1 MARAEASGAERAVT
15 DTAAKRKYGD
25 DEDEIEASRAPLL
38 DHLSELR
45 NRLMTS
51 LAAFV
56 VGTVVSFLFVDP
68 IFMFLVQPFQTA
80 MAHTHPERA
89 GEAIQLINTGA
100 FGFFSV
106 KMQIALF
113 GGIILAFPVIAW
125 QMYAFIAPG
134 LYRKERSA
142 AAPFLISAPI
152 MFAAGAAF
160 VFYVGMP
167 FALQFALSQEVTEGP
182 VQVSYLPKVEEYMGL
197 VTTLVLAFGLMF
209 QLPVVISLLGRVGI
223 VSTSALR
230 KGRRYAIVGI
240 AAFSAL
246 VTPND
251 VISMF
256 VMAVPVYGLYE
267 ISIWIVAAIEKARA
281 KREAGEAD
289 VITPAP

>member
-1 MARAEASGAERAVT
+1 MS
-15 DTAAKRKYGD
+15 DAAKID
-25 DEDEIEASRAPLL
+25 DDEIEASRAPLL
-38 DHLSELR
+38 DHLLELR
-45 NRLMTS
+45 NRVMTS
-51 LAAFV
+51 LMALVAGVIICF
-56 VGTVVSFLFVDP
+56 FFVDP
-68 IFMFLVQPFQTA
+68 IFMFLAQPFQAA
-80 MAHTHPERA
+80 MAHAHPERA

-125 QMYAFIAPG
+125 QLYAFIAPG
-134 LYRKERSA
+134 LYRKERA
-142 AAPFLISAPI
+142 AVAPFLIAAPV
-152 MFAAGAAF
+152 MFALGAAF

-167 FALQFALSQEVTEGP
+167 FALTFALSQEVTEGAIR
-182 VQVSYLPKVEEYMGL
+182 VSYLPKVEEYMGL

-209 QLPVVISLLGRVGI
+209 QLPVVLSLLGRVGMI
-223 VSTSALR
+223 SASLLR

-256 VMAVPVYGLYE
+256 VMAVPVYALYE
-267 ISIWIVAAIEKARA
+267 ISIWIVAAMDRSRA
-281 KREAGEAD
+281 KAEAEAAAGA
-289 VITPAP
+289 PAPAP